1 MTCLFRAVQSL
12 RRQIRQLKIGQFSDS
27 GTEVASRTT
36 VTDRAISKF
45 FSFRMLTNQSDTCYC
60 AISQF
65 FSFAEEADQ
74 SVGYLSLTVQSVS
87 FSASLRKLTS
97 QSDTCL

>member
-1 MTCLFRAVQSL
+1 MTFLFRAVQCL

-27 GTEVASRTT
+27 GTEVASRTS

-45 FSFRMLTNQSDTCYC
+45 LSFRMLTSHCYC

-65 FSFAEEADQ
+65 FSFTEEADQ
-74 SVGYLSLTVQSVS
+74 SVGHLLLTVQPVS
-87 FSASLRKLTS
+87 F
-97 QSDTCL
+97 